1 MDAIF
6 KIGLFIHRN
15 KILIHVKFRMKC
27 FLPNLEV
34 AIPSRKWDLFLS
46 VFCGDI
52 SCNTFLLCVNY
63 LRLDD
68 WAKGEQWMWEVW
80 EPPVRGDGSEELE
93 GGKHF
98 SLDGVD
104 AFLKTPLSAK
114 GKSRREYCCQPKKIE
129 LRFPS
134 ILRISGYYASV
145 RFGGSHVY
153 LRRCE
158 VVAVIGIRGHS
169 TLYSF
174 ALRHPWFPEITR
186 NIGNSNLDIIYT
198 DKFIKNKWSI
208 LHSAAREATY
218 ISGLLL
224 HFLDSDIS
232 KKMASVD
239 FSLAS
244 QCMDFCNTLASHQ
257 KTFTFSLTIG
267 STFAFS
273 LDTRESLNPAAEAVK
288 RKSPSPIRRNAR
300 RSRISAEKNWTPF
313 IMHCWLHWCD
323 PGFQRWPASL
333 HPQGCFQLRWPSFH
347 AATNH
352 CPIAIGP
359 WLANTVSSWDDT
371 TSCTDNTTAFNK
383 G

>member
-80 EPPVRGDGSEELE
+80 EPPVRDDGSEELE

-174 ALRHPWFPEITR
+174 ALRHP
-186 NIGNSNLDIIYT
+186 
-198 DKFIKNKWSI
+198 
-208 LHSAAREATY
+208 
-218 ISGLLL
+218 
-224 HFLDSDIS
+224 
-232 KKMASVD
+232 
-239 FSLAS
+239 
-244 QCMDFCNTLASHQ
+244 
-257 KTFTFSLTIG
+257 
-267 STFAFS
+267 
-273 LDTRESLNPAAEAVK
+273 
-288 RKSPSPIRRNAR
+288 
-300 RSRISAEKNWTPF
+300 
-313 IMHCWLHWCD
+313 
-323 PGFQRWPASL
+323 
-333 HPQGCFQLRWPSFH
+333 
-347 AATNH
+347 
-352 CPIAIGP
+352 
-359 WLANTVSSWDDT
+359 
-371 TSCTDNTTAFNK
+371 
-383 G
+383 